1 MSRGNTHATHGN
13 LILNADSYKS
23 SHFLQYPPLA
33 ETTSF
38 YVEAR
43 SSKPGAPY
51 PDILFF
57 GLQAFLKDYLSR
69 PITAADI
76 EEAREVLTA
85 HGLPFNEAG
94 WRHVLDKHGGL
105 LPLDIQA
112 LREGSVV
119 PRGTA
124 LVQIHN
130 TDPSLPWLSS
140 YIETALLRAVW
151 YPTTVA
157 TYSWSCKQ
165 VIAAAL
171 EKSSDHAEAA
181 LPFKLHDFGARG
193 VSSQESAGIGGLAH
207 LVNFSGTDTLAA
219 LLAARRWYGAD
230 MAGFSIPAAE
240 HSTITTWGRDD
251 ERRAYENM
259 LDQFGS
265 GPLLSIVSD
274 SYDLDNAVS
283 KIFGEELRDKIL
295 SMNATLV
302 VRPDSG
308 DPRTVVLET
317 IQRLIAAFGAA
328 RNAKGYLV
336 LNPKIRV
343 IQGDGVTLSTI
354 REILDQLLAREISAE
369 NVTFGMGGA
378 LLQVLNRDTL
388 RFAMKA
394 NAVKMTGGD
403 WTDVYKEPATDPSKR
418 SRAGRVAV
426 VRAGN
431 GWKTVRVEE
440 LAGREN
446 QLKSVWRNGEL
457 LTEWSLDE
465 VRHQAE
471 ATTAAL
477 KLVQSAAAE

>member
-1 MSRGNTHATHGN
+1 MTSPGN

-23 SHFLQYPPLA
+23 SHYLQYPPEA
-33 ETTSF
+33 EVTSF

-43 SSKPGAPY
+43 
-51 PDILFF
+51 PDREGSPFPHILFF
-57 GLQAFLKDYLSR
+57 GLQAFLKEYLAH
-69 PITAADI
+69 PISAADI

-94 WRHVLDKHGGL
+94 WRAILDRHGGF
-105 LPLDIQA
+105 LPLDIEA
-112 LREGSVV
+112 LPEGSVV

-130 TDPSLPWLSS
+130 TDPSLPWLPS
-140 YIETALLRAVW
+140 YVETALLRAIW

-157 TYSWSCKQ
+157 TYSWACKQ
-165 VIAAAL
+165 AIAEAL
-171 EKSSDHAEAA
+171 EKSSDNPAA
-181 LPFKLHDFGARG
+181 LLPFKLHDFGARG

-207 LVNFSGTDTLAA
+207 LVNFMGTDTLAA
-219 LLAARRWYGAD
+219 LLTARRWYGAD

-240 HSTITTWGRDD
+240 HSTITSWGRED
-251 ERRAYENM
+251 ERKAYENM
-259 LDQFGS
+259 LDRFGT

-274 SYDLDNAVS
+274 SYDLNHAVS
-283 KIFGEELRDKIL
+283 KIFGEELKDKIL

-317 IQRLIAAFGAA
+317 VKRLIDAFGAT
-328 RNAKGYLV
+328 RNGKGYWV

-343 IQGDGVTLSTI
+343 IQGDGVRLSTI
-354 REILDQLLAREISAE
+354 KEILDVLLENEISAE

-394 NAVKMTGGD
+394 NAIRMAGD
-403 WTDVYKEPATDPSKR
+403 WIDVYKAPATDPTKS
-418 SRAGRVAV
+418 SRAGRLAV
-426 VRAGN
+426 VRAGH
-431 GWKTVRVEE
+431 GWKTVRVDE
-440 LAGREN
+440 LAQREN
-446 QLKSVWRNGEL
+446 QLKSVWRDGKL
-457 LTEWSLDE
+457 LVDWSLSE
-465 VRHQAE
+465 VRRQAE
-471 ATTAAL
+471 ITTAWL
-477 KLVQSAAAE
+477 REMQNQAA

>member
-1 MSRGNTHATHGN
+1 MSVGNTRAVHGN

-23 SHFLQYPPLA
+23 SHYLQYPPEA

-38 YVEAR
+38 YVEPRAG
-43 SSKPGAPY
+43 KAGAPY
-51 PDILFF
+51 PDVLFF
-57 GLQAFLKDYLSR
+57 GLQAFLKEYLSR
-69 PITAADI
+69 PIDAADI
-76 EEAREVLTA
+76 DEAREVLTA
-85 HGLPFNEAG
+85 HGLPFNEDG
-94 WRHVLDKHGGL
+94 WRRILDQHGGL

-112 LREGSVV
+112 LPEGSIV

-124 LVQIHN
+124 LVQIDN
-130 TDPSLPWLSS
+130 TDPALPWLPS
-140 YIETALLRAVW
+140 YIETALLRAIW

-165 VIAAAL
+165 VIAQAL
-171 EKSSDHAEAA
+171 EKSSDHAAEA

-219 LLAARRWYGAD
+219 LMAARRWYGAG

-240 HSTITTWGRDD
+240 HSTITTWGRDE
-251 ERRAYENM
+251 ERAAYENM
-259 LDQFGS
+259 LDRFGA

-274 SYDLDNAVS
+274 SYDLANAVTH
-283 KIFGEELRDKIL
+283 IFGEELRDKIL

-308 DPRTVVLET
+308 DPRTVVIET
-317 IQRLIAAFGAA
+317 IKRLITAFGAT
-328 RNAKGYLV
+328 RNATGYLV

-354 REILDQLLAREISAE
+354 REILDQLLAEGISAE

-394 NAVKMTGGD
+394 NAVKMSGAD

-431 GWKTVRVEE
+431 GWQTIRADE

-446 QLKSVWRNGEL
+446 QLKSVWRDGKL
-457 LTEWSLDE
+457 LVDWSLDE
-465 VRHQAE
+465 VRRRAIE
-471 ATTAAL
+471 TTAAL
-477 KLVQSAAAE
+477 KLFQAEAAE

>member
-1 MSRGNTHATHGN
+1 
-13 LILNADSYKS
+13 
-23 SHFLQYPPLA
+23 
-33 ETTSF
+33 
-38 YVEAR
+38 
-43 SSKPGAPY
+43 
-51 PDILFF
+51 
-57 GLQAFLKDYLSR
+57 
-69 PITAADI
+69 
-76 EEAREVLTA
+76 
-85 HGLPFNEAG
+85 
-94 WRHVLDKHGGL
+94 
-105 LPLDIQA
+105 
-112 LREGSVV
+112 
-119 PRGTA
+119 
-124 LVQIHN
+124 
-130 TDPSLPWLSS
+130 
-140 YIETALLRAVW
+140 
-151 YPTTVA
+151 
-157 TYSWSCKQ
+157 
-165 VIAAAL
+165 
-171 EKSSDHAEAA
+171 
-181 LPFKLHDFGARG
+181 
-193 VSSQESAGIGGLAH
+193 
-207 LVNFSGTDTLAA
+207 
-219 LLAARRWYGAD
+219 

-259 LDQFGS
+259 LDRFGS

-317 IQRLIAAFGAA
+317 IKRLIAAFGAT
-328 RNAKGYLV
+328 RNAKDYLV

-354 REILDQLLAREISAE
+354 GEILDQLLANEISAD

-394 NAVKMTGGD
+394 NAVKMTGAD

-446 QLKSVWRNGEL
+446 QLKSVWRDGRL
-457 LTEWSLDE
+457 LVDWSLDE
-465 VRHQAE
+465 VRRRAD
-471 ATTAAL
+471 ATTASL

>member
-1 MSRGNTHATHGN
+1 MSLGKTHAAHGN

-23 SHFLQYPPLA
+23 SHFLQYPPDA
-33 ETTSF
+33 EVTSF

-43 SSKPGAPY
+43 TGKPGAPY
-51 PDILFF
+51 PDTLFF
-57 GLQAFLKDYLSR
+57 GLQAFLKEYLSR
-69 PITAADI
+69 PITAADLD
-76 EEAREVLTA
+76 EAREVLTA

-94 WRHVLDKHGGL
+94 WQRIVEHHGGM

-112 LREGSVV
+112 LPEGSVV

-124 LVQIHN
+124 LAQICN
-130 TDPSLPWLSS
+130 TDPALPWLPS
-140 YIETALLRAVW
+140 YIETALLRAIW

-165 VIAAAL
+165 VIAEAL
-171 EKSSDHAEAA
+171 AKSSDQPEAQ

-219 LLAARRWYGAD
+219 LITARRWYGAE

-240 HSTITTWGRDD
+240 HSTITTWGREH
-251 ERRAYENM
+251 EREAYGNM
-259 LDQFGS
+259 LDRFGA

-274 SYDLDNAVS
+274 SYDLANAVT
-283 KIFGEELRDKIL
+283 KIFGQELREKIL
-295 SMNATLV
+295 TMNATLV

-308 DPRTVVLET
+308 DPRSVVPDT
-317 IQRLIAAFGAA
+317 IQRLIAAFGAS
-328 RNAKGYLV
+328 RNSKGYLV

-354 REILDQLLAREISAE
+354 REILDLLLAAGISAE

-394 NAVKMTGGD
+394 NAIRMAGAG

-418 SRAGRVAV
+418 SQAGRLAV
-426 VRAGN
+426 VRVGN
-431 GWKTVRVEE
+431 GWKTVRADE

-446 QLKSVWRNGEL
+446 QLKSVWRDGKL
-457 LTEWSLDE
+457 LVDWSFDDVRRQADE
-465 VRHQAE
+465 
-471 ATTAAL
+471 TTALL
-477 KLVQSAAAE
+477 KLHQSEAA

>member
-1 MSRGNTHATHGN
+1 MSRGNAHAAHGN

-23 SHFLQYPPLA
+23 SHFLQYPPNA
-33 ETTSF
+33 EVTSF

-43 SSKPGAPY
+43 TGKRGAPY

-57 GLQAFLKDYLSR
+57 GLQGFLKEYLSR

-76 EEAREVLTA
+76 DEARAVLTA

-94 WRHVLDKHGGL
+94 WRHIVERHGGL

-112 LREGSVV
+112 LPEGSVV
-119 PRGTA
+119 PRATA
-124 LVQIHN
+124 LAQIHN
-130 TDPSLPWLSS
+130 TDPALPWLPS
-140 YIETALLRAVW
+140 YIETALLRAIW

-165 VIAAAL
+165 VIADAL
-171 EKSSDHAEAA
+171 EKSSDQPEAL

-219 LLAARRWYGAD
+219 LTTARRWYGAD

-240 HSTITTWGRDD
+240 HSTITTWGRAD
-251 ERRAYENM
+251 ERKAYENM
-259 LDQFGS
+259 LDRFGS

-274 SYDLDNAVS
+274 SYDLDHAVS
-283 KIFGEELRDKIL
+283 EIFGEQLRDKIL

-308 DPRTVVLET
+308 DPRTVVIET
-317 IQRLIAAFGAA
+317 IKRLIAAFGAA
-328 RNAKGYLV
+328 RNSKGYLV

-343 IQGDGVTLSTI
+343 IQGDGVTLSSI
-354 REILDQLLAREISAE
+354 REILDLLLANEISAE

-394 NAVKMTGGD
+394 NAVRMAGD
-403 WTDVYKEPATDPSKR
+403 GWIDVYKEPATDPSKR
-418 SRAGRVAV
+418 SQAGRLAV
-426 VRAGN
+426 VRVGN
-431 GWKTVRVEE
+431 GWKTVRAEE
-440 LAGREN
+440 LAGRDN
-446 QLKSVWRNGEL
+446 QLKSVWRDGKL
-457 LTEWSLDE
+457 LVEWSLDE
-465 VRHQAE
+465 VRRQAE
-471 ATTAAL
+471 ETTASL
-477 KLVQSAAAE
+477 KLHQSEAA

>member
-1 MSRGNTHATHGN
+1 MSTAVHGN

-23 SHFLQYPPLA
+23 SHFLQYPPEA

-38 YVEAR
+38 YVEPRVGKA
-43 SSKPGAPY
+43 GAPY
-51 PDILFF
+51 PDVLFF
-57 GLQAFLKDYLSR
+57 GLQAFLKEYLSR

-85 HGLPFNEAG
+85 HGLPFNEPG
-94 WRHVLDKHGGL
+94 WRRILDKHGGL

-112 LREGSVV
+112 LPEGSVV

-124 LVQIHN
+124 LAQINN
-130 TDPSLPWLSS
+130 TDPALPWLPS
-140 YIETALLRAVW
+140 YIETALLRAIW

-165 VIAAAL
+165 VITAAL
-171 EKSSDHAEAA
+171 EKSSDHAAEA

-219 LLAARRWYGAD
+219 LMAARRWYGAD

-240 HSTITTWGRDD
+240 HSTITTWGRED
-251 ERRAYENM
+251 ERKAYENM
-259 LDQFGS
+259 LDRFGS

-274 SYDLDNAVS
+274 SYDLANAVT

-317 IQRLIAAFGAA
+317 IKRLIAAFGAE
-328 RNAKGYLV
+328 RNSKGYLV

-343 IQGDGVTLSTI
+343 IQGDGVTLSSI
-354 REILDQLLAREISAE
+354 REIFDQLLAEGISAE

-394 NAVKMTGGD
+394 NAVKMSGAD
-403 WTDVYKEPATDPSKR
+403 WIDVYKEPATDPSKR
-418 SRAGRVAV
+418 SRAGRLAV

-431 GWKTVRVEE
+431 GWQTIRAED
-440 LAGREN
+440 LASGEN
-446 QLKSVWRNGEL
+446 LLKSVWRNGEL
-457 LTEWSLDE
+457 LTDWTLDQ
-465 VRHQAE
+465 VRGRAE
-471 ATTAAL
+471 ETTAAL
-477 KLVQSAAAE
+477 KLFQSEAA